1 MGRAHSC
8 AVPSSMQLFSL
19 PPMGAPQRRA
29 ASTPES
35 LPDFLTGMPAD
46 LGRPGD
52 ADGMTGQHPKIASVC
67 GQTVPCVMM
76 DRAENRGAETASLMR
91 QGSSHKH
98 VGQRVQA

>member
-19 PPMGAPQRRA
+19 PPIGAPQRRA
-29 ASTPES
+29 ASTPEA

-67 GQTVPCVMM
+67 GQTVP
-76 DRAENRGAETASLMR
+76 E
-91 QGSSHKH
+91 
-98 VGQRVQA
+98 